1 MAGDDP
7 PFLPVGTEVSAKYR
21 GAFCEAKVK
30 KIVRSVKCKIY
41 LKETLNSVV
50 VTDDHITKG
59 SLKVGSTVEYKNP
72 DTGQPM
78 EAVINKLT
86 DCSMYTVVFDDGDEK
101 TLRRTQCCLKGEKH
115 FIESETLDNL
125 PLSHPEH
132 FGTPVMS
139 SKTKR
144 RSGRPIFGNEEEESE
159 EESTDESLP
168 RRAAYKGKNQE
179 LVGKVFLA
187 EIGEKKK
194 QVLPVLVVL
203 PDAHAT
209 ELRTKD
215 HLLVKSFKDGKF
227 HTYQRKELKDF
238 SKEAIAKIEDKN
250 AKQALERAVT
260 FSEKQEL
267 PSNWE
272 REELL
277 GTDEE
282 DFSDEEE
289 GSDDEPSEEKDRF
302 VAQLYKFMDDRGTSI
317 NRMPTL
323 GSKDLNLYRL
333 FNIVQTL
340 GGYNKVTNSNKWK
353 AVAGRMKTG
362 LPSQNMVSHQLK
374 TAYKKYLHAF
384 EDFYRKLGST
394 MGTISRPGRSRNN
407 SGRGMGVY
415 KSQVKEQEKITA
427 TEKEES
433 KSDGESDVDD
443 GDSRSTRSPPKRE
456 RVTRRDLDFV
466 VRENR
471 ERRDG
476 SKDSRRSDTF
486 KQEEDSKKSVVIKE
500 DAKRTKSGKK
510 QEEKKES
517 DDEEPEAGKQED
529 KKKTIRRRSARKEEI
544 KKEEEEETEEKKT
557 DPKTK
562 SKVAANKEPEG
573 KPGSK
578 KQDDVK
584 NDKKDDKKVEAKKEK
599 AKVTKKDIKKE
610 VVEEESKEAPVDKVE
625 KKTKKEVTKKSKN
638 EEESTPGKKKSKEE
652 EEEEMEIIEESK
664 PLAANEY
671 PMGTKLQVKYGKG
684 RTEKVYDAKI
694 IEIQRSNGLQYLV
707 HYAGWNMRYD
717 EWIRPEQIVN
727 VLNKPSDIAALK
739 KKAKESPPKSPKA
752 PVSKKGKSPASA
764 PSPSPSPVPGGQR
777 ESRPVKRSP
786 AHTPNTPQ
794 LKQSKQRPTR
804 SNSIE
809 QRGLDNLP
817 GKPRRTRRSSGVTE
831 SSDLISHGS
840 ISDDNNEFEGDME
853 SDGTESVDMK
863 YGTDKDEMSEK
874 SEDSKQDKEE
884 EDRSLMDCGKV
895 LDKKTDILPVE
906 QDLLNKAAEIEKVNE
921 VVERKVNKTTD
932 SKTEIKEKE
941 EKLDKI
947 EDQTVK
953 SPPKL
958 DSIKKSQESFPAKDI
973 EMPNIQA
980 IDDGMA
986 NSPSGTKEKKEEGKE
1001 KISDSKESSEDL
1013 QLGKI
1018 AKSGEESSDPV
1029 DGGLEL
1035 KEGKVENVCDV
1046 TAEKEIREKAKP
1058 VESKDKPENEVEK
1071 KQRGRK
1077 KDQTKV
1083 PAVEKKEPG
1092 KEKKRGRP
1100 SLASI
1105 AEKKAAS
1112 QTMGKPQEE
1121 SEPTPKKMKEKAV
1134 EENMELQSVPVIKQE
1149 EMTFQPI
1156 SKNDEEIP
1164 KEENEFE
1171 KKKVKKKMKRKA
1183 EANSDTEVE
1192 KKEKKEPAKGPGK
1205 SSKADKAAK
1214 SKGKK
1219 VKEEEEEVNSVS
1231 FNEWE
1236 DNCQGEGDLVPSD
1249 CNKPQ
1254 PVIPS
1259 ESAIAGAEH
1268 SESATCSRE
1277 SKKDNGANFAESNL
1291 EESKSEESAD
1301 SKSSASRLPNSSA
1314 LYENTPPTTPEHE
1327 MDAPQSQEHAHD
1339 LVKGDCNNSNDQQ
1352 YASESPSGNAS
1363 PSSNDGS
1370 VGSGNVA
1377 CSESSN
1383 NEAPVHTS
1391 LGKRRR
1397 ESEDVTP
1404 SKRKRRGKQ
1413 KQERKLSKQM
1423 GSDSDEGPERNYSPE
1438 PGSSPP
1444 SKVSTPTR
1452 PQSQRAPRYQLN
1464 LDEGKYLEGEKR
1476 ISFLMEKIQE
1486 IRKIYMNLKS
1496 EVACIDRRR
1505 KRAKRRDRDRDSAQ
1519 NSSSGTPEGETAR

>member
-41 LKETLNSVV
+41 LKETLTSIV
-50 VTDDHITKG
+50 VTDDTITKG
-59 SLKVGSTVEYKNP
+59 SLKVGATVEYKNP
-72 DTGQPM
+72 DTGQPL
-78 EAVINKLT
+78 EATITKLT

-144 RSGRPIFGNEEEESE
+144 RSGRQSFGNEEEDSE

-168 RRAAYKGKNQE
+168 RRATYKGRNQE

-209 ELRTKD
+209 ELKTKD

-227 HTYQRKELKDF
+227 HTYLRKELKDF

-250 AKQALERAVT
+250 AKQALERAVS
-260 FSEKQEL
+260 FSENQEL

-323 GSKDLNLYRL
+323 GNKDLNLYRL

-340 GGYNKVTNSNKWK
+340 GGYNKVTNLNKWK

-415 KSQVKEQEKITA
+415 KGHVKEQKEVTE
-427 TEKEES
+427 EKEDS
-433 KSDGESDVDD
+433 KSDGESDTEDM
-443 GDSRSTRSPPKRE
+443 DSRSTRSPSKRE
-456 RVTRRDLDFV
+456 RITRRDLDSV

-486 KQEEDSKKSVVIKE
+486 KQEEDGKKSVTIKE
-500 DAKRTKSGKK
+500 EAKKTKSAKK

-517 DDEEPEAGKQED
+517 DDEETEAAKHEE
-529 KKKTIRRRSARKEEI
+529 KKKTIRRRSARKEDMKKDEEEEAEDKKTEVKSKAKVTAGKEAEVKPGLKKQEEAKEAKI
-544 KKEEEEETEEKKT
+544 EKKEE
-557 DPKTK
+557 
-562 SKVAANKEPEG
+562 
-573 KPGSK
+573 
-578 KQDDVK
+578 
-584 NDKKDDKKVEAKKEK
+584 KKVDTKKEK
-599 AKVTKKDIKKE
+599 AKVNKKEIKKE
-610 VVEEESKEAPVDKVE
+610 VEEEIKDLEKVE
-625 KKTKKEVTKKSKN
+625 KKAKKEGGKKTKN
-638 EEESTPGKKKSKEE
+638 EEETTPGKKKVKEE
-652 EEEEMEIIEESK
+652 PEEDMDISEDSK
-664 PLAANEY
+664 PVTASEY
-671 PMGTKLQVKYGKG
+671 PLGTKLQVRYGKG
-684 RTEKVYDAKI
+684 KTEKVYDAKI
-694 IEIQRSNGLQYLV
+694 IEMQKTNNGLQYLV
-707 HYAGWNMRYD
+707 HYAGWNTRYD
-717 EWIRPEQIVN
+717 EWIRPDQVVN
-727 VLNKPSDIAALK
+727 VLNKPTDVSALK
-739 KKAKESPPKSPKA
+739 KKAKESPPKSPKGQA
-752 PVSKKGKSPASA
+752 NKKGKSPAA
-764 PSPSPSPVPGGQR
+764 VPSPSSAAVQR
-777 ESRPVKRSP
+777 ESRPIKRSP
-786 AHTPNTPQ
+786 AHVSNTAPP
-794 LKQSKQRPTR
+794 KPSKQPRPTR
-804 SNSIE
+804 SSSVE
-809 QRGLDNLP
+809 QRQLDSLP

-831 SSDLISHGS
+831 SSDLVSQGS
-840 ISDDNNEFEGDME
+840 VSDDNNEFEGDIE
-853 SDGTESVDMK
+853 SDGTESVELRS
-863 YGTDKDEMSEK
+863 GRDKDEVSEK
-874 SEDSKQDKEE
+874 SEDLKMDKSDDEKS
-884 EDRSLMDCGKV
+884 SLVDYGKIM
-895 LDKKTDILPVE
+895 DKKTDILAVE
-906 QDLLNKAAEIEKVNE
+906 QDLLNKAAEIEKVVELGE
-921 VVERKVNKTTD
+921 VKQNKSAD
-932 SKTEIKEKE
+932 SKPDIKGKE
-941 EKLDKI
+941 EQSEKV
-947 EDQTVK
+947 EDQVVK

-958 DSIKKSQESFPAKDI
+958 DSFGKSQELFPAKDL
-973 EMPNIQA
+973 EMPTIQA
-980 IDDGMA
+980 IDEQPSVG
-986 NSPSGTKEKKEEGKE
+986 SPAGSKEKKEDGKIIPKE
-1001 KISDSKESSEDL
+1001 VDSKELSEDVL
-1013 QLGKI
+1013 PGK
-1018 AKSGEESSDPV
+1018 V
-1029 DGGLEL
+1029 V
-1035 KEGKVENVCDV
+1035 KEGEGSPIRGGDDRFEFKDEEE
-1046 TAEKEIREKAKP
+1046 AEKLPELPLEKESKEKSK
-1058 VESKDKPENEVEK
+1058 VTDSKDKTEVEVEK

-1077 KDQTKV
+1077 KDPNK
-1083 PAVEKKEPG
+1083 AVEKKEPV

-1105 AEKKAAS
+1105 AEKKAANQVTAKS
-1112 QTMGKPQEE
+1112 QEE
-1121 SEPTPKKMKEKAV
+1121 SESKKTKEKSGEDSGEV
-1134 EENMELQSVPVIKQE
+1134 SMVSVNKQE
-1149 EMTFQPI
+1149 EMAFEPVT
-1156 SKNDEEIP
+1156 KNDEEITR
-1164 KEENEFE
+1164 EENEFE
-1171 KKKVKKKMKRKA
+1171 KKKVKKKLKRKV
-1183 EANSDTEVE
+1183 EGSSDTEMD
-1192 KKEKKEPAKGPGK
+1192 KKEKKEPVKGPGK
-1205 SSKADKAAK
+1205 SSKAEKTVK
-1214 SKGKK
+1214 SRGKK
-1219 VKEEEEEVNSVS
+1219 VKEEEEADSVC
-1231 FNEWE
+1231 EWE
-1236 DNCQGEGDLVPSD
+1236 ETSQGESD
-1249 CNKPQ
+1249 IVSSDKSQ
-1254 PVIPS
+1254 TVITA
-1259 ESAIAGAEH
+1259 ESTTASAEH
-1268 SESATCSRE
+1268 SESATTDIA
-1277 SKKDNGANFAESNL
+1277 KDNGANLTESYL
-1291 EESKSEESAD
+1291 ESKSEESSD
-1301 SKSSASRLPNSSA
+1301 FKSSASHLPNSSA
-1314 LYENTPPTTPEHE
+1314 LYENTPPSTPEHE
-1327 MDAPQSQEHAHD
+1327 MDAPTSAQELTEN
-1339 LVKGDCNNSNDQQ
+1339 LVKTECNSSNDQQ
-1352 YASESPSGNAS
+1352 YGSESPSGNAS

-1404 SKRKRRGKQ
+1404 TKRKRRGKQ
-1413 KQERKLSKQM
+1413 KSERKLSKQT
-1423 GSDSDEGPERNYSPE
+1423 GSDSDEVSERRYSPE
-1438 PGSSPP
+1438 PGSASPT
-1444 SKVSTPTR
+1444 KATTPVR
-1452 PQSQRAPRYQLN
+1452 SQSQRAPRYQLN
-1464 LDEGKYLEGEKR
+1464 LEEGKYLEGEKR

-1505 KRAKRRDRDRDSAQ
+1505 KRARRRERERESAQ
-1519 NSSSGTPEGETAR
+1519 NSSSGTPEGETPR

>member
-41 LKETLNSVV
+41 LKETLTSIV
-50 VTDDHITKG
+50 VTDDTITKG
-59 SLKVGSTVEYKNP
+59 SLKVGATVEYKNP
-72 DTGQPM
+72 DTGQLL
-78 EAVINKLT
+78 EATISKLT

-139 SKTKR
+139 SKRKG
-144 RSGRPIFGNEEEESE
+144 RSGRQTFGNEEEDSE

-168 RRAAYKGKNQE
+168 RRATYKGRNQE

-209 ELRTKD
+209 ELKTKD

-227 HTYQRKELKDF
+227 HTYLRKELKDF

-260 FSEKQEL
+260 FSENQEL

-323 GSKDLNLYRL
+323 GNKDLNLYRL

-340 GGYNKVTNSNKWK
+340 GGYNKVTNLNKWK

-415 KSQVKEQEKITA
+415 KGHVKEQKEITA
-427 TEKEES
+427 EREDS
-433 KSDGESDVDD
+433 KSDGESDMEDLD
-443 GDSRSTRSPPKRE
+443 LRSTRSPSKRE
-456 RVTRRDLDFV
+456 RITRRDLDSV

-486 KQEEDSKKSVVIKE
+486 KQEEDGKKSVTIKE
-500 DAKRTKSGKK
+500 EGKKMKSTKK

-517 DDEEPEAGKQED
+517 DEEETEAGKQEE
-529 KKKTIRRRSARKEEI
+529 KKKTIRRRSARKEDM
-544 KKEEEEETEEKKT
+544 KKDEEEEVEEKKM
-557 DPKTK
+557 DLKSK
-562 SKVAANKEPEG
+562 SKVTAGKEPEV
-573 KPGSK
+573 KPGLK
-578 KQDDVK
+578 KQEEAK
-584 NDKKDDKKVEAKKEK
+584 EAKIDKKDEKKVDSKKEK
-599 AKVTKKDIKKE
+599 AKINKKE
-610 VVEEESKEAPVDKVE
+610 VKKEVEEENKDLDKVE
-625 KKTKKEVTKKSKN
+625 KKTKKEGGKKTKN
-638 EEESTPGKKKSKEE
+638 EEETTPGKKKVKEE
-652 EEEEMEIIEESK
+652 TEEDMDTSEDFK
-664 PLAANEY
+664 PVTASEY
-671 PMGTKLQVKYGKG
+671 PLGTKLQVRYGKG
-684 RTEKVYDAKI
+684 KTEKVYDAKI
-694 IEIQRSNGLQYLV
+694 IEMQRTNNGLQYLV

-717 EWIRPEQIVN
+717 EWIRPDQVVN
-727 VLNKPSDIAALK
+727 VLNKPTDISALK
-739 KKAKESPPKSPKA
+739 KKAKESPPKSPKGQA
-752 PVSKKGKSPASA
+752 NKKGKSPAA
-764 PSPSPSPVPGGQR
+764 VPSPSSSAAVQR
-777 ESRPVKRSP
+777 ESRPIKRSP
-786 AHTPNTPQ
+786 AHVSNTAP
-794 LKQSKQRPTR
+794 LKPSKQPRPTR
-804 SNSIE
+804 SSSVE
-809 QRGLDNLP
+809 QRQLDSFP
-817 GKPRRTRRSSGVTE
+817 GKPRRTRRSSGLTE
-831 SSDLISHGS
+831 SSDLVSQGS
-840 ISDDNNEFEGDME
+840 VSDDNNEFEGDIE
-853 SDGTESVDMK
+853 SDGTESVELK
-863 YGTDKDEMSEK
+863 SNRDKDEVSEK
-874 SEDSKQDKEE
+874 TEDSKMDKYDDEKS
-884 EDRSLMDCGKV
+884 SLVDYGKIM
-895 LDKKTDILPVE
+895 DKKTDILAVE
-906 QDLLNKAAEIEKVNE
+906 QDLLNKAAEIEKV
-921 VVERKVNKTTD
+921 VELGEIRHNKSGD
-932 SKTEIKEKE
+932 SKLDIKGKE
-941 EKLDKI
+941 EQSEKV
-947 EDQTVK
+947 EDQVVK

-958 DSIKKSQESFPAKDI
+958 DSIGKSQELFPAKDL
-973 EMPNIQA
+973 EMPTIQA
-980 IDDGMA
+980 IDEQVSVG
-986 NSPSGTKEKKEEGKE
+986 SPAGSKEKKEDGKITSKEVDSKEVSEDMLPGKAVKNGEGSPVTSGDDRFEFKDEEETEKFPELPLEKEGKE
-1001 KISDSKESSEDL
+1001 KSKMTD
-1013 QLGKI
+1013 
-1018 AKSGEESSDPV
+1018 
-1029 DGGLEL
+1029 
-1035 KEGKVENVCDV
+1035 
-1046 TAEKEIREKAKP
+1046 
-1058 VESKDKPENEVEK
+1058 SKDKTEVEVEK

-1077 KDQTKV
+1077 KDPNKTM
-1083 PAVEKKEPG
+1083 EKKEPV

-1105 AEKKAAS
+1105 AEKKAANQVMTKS
-1112 QTMGKPQEE
+1112 QED
-1121 SEPTPKKMKEKAV
+1121 SEPKKTKEKSAEDIGDV
-1134 EENMELQSVPVIKQE
+1134 SMVSPNKQE
-1149 EMTFQPI
+1149 EVAFEPVT
-1156 SKNDEEIP
+1156 KNDEEITR
-1164 KEENEFE
+1164 EENEFE
-1171 KKKVKKKMKRKA
+1171 KKKVKKKLKRKV
-1183 EANSDTEVE
+1183 EGSSDTETE
-1192 KKEKKEPAKGPGK
+1192 KKEKKEPAKGTTGK
-1205 SSKADKAAK
+1205 SNKAEKTVK

-1219 VKEEEEEVNSVS
+1219 MKEEEEADSVC
-1231 FNEWE
+1231 EWE
-1236 DNCQGEGDLVPSD
+1236 ETSQGDSD
-1249 CNKPQ
+1249 IVSSDSNKPQ
-1254 PVIPS
+1254 SVISS
-1259 ESAIAGAEH
+1259 ESITVGAEH
-1268 SESATCSRE
+1268 SESAN
-1277 SKKDNGANFAESNL
+1277 KDITKDIGANLPESYV
-1291 EESKSEESAD
+1291 ESKSEESVD
-1301 SKSSASRLPNSSA
+1301 FKSSASRLPNSSA

-1327 MDAPQSQEHAHD
+1327 MDAPSSSQELTVE
-1339 LVKGDCNNSNDQQ
+1339 LVKTDCTNSNDQQ

-1404 SKRKRRGKQ
+1404 TKRKRRGKQ
-1413 KQERKLSKQM
+1413 KTERKLSKQT
-1423 GSDSDEGPERNYSPE
+1423 GSDSDEVSERRYSPE
-1438 PGSSPP
+1438 PGYASP
-1444 SKVSTPTR
+1444 SKTTTPVR
-1452 PQSQRAPRYQLN
+1452 SQRAPRYQLN
-1464 LDEGKYLEGEKR
+1464 LEEGKYLEGEKR

-1505 KRAKRRDRDRDSAQ
+1505 KRARRRERERESAQ
-1519 NSSSGTPEGETAR
+1519 NSSSGTPEGETPR

>member
-1 MAGDDP
+1 MAGDNP

-41 LKETLNSVV
+41 LKETLTSVV
-50 VTDDHITKG
+50 VTDDTITKG

-72 DTGQPM
+72 DTGQCM

-144 RSGRPIFGNEEEESE
+144 RSGRPIFGNEEEDSE

-168 RRAAYKGKNQE
+168 RRAVYKGKNQE

-209 ELRTKD
+209 ELKTKD

-238 SKEAIAKIEDKN
+238 SKDAIAKIEDKN

-289 GSDDEPSEEKDRF
+289 GSDDEPIEEKDRF

-415 KSQVKEQEKITA
+415 KSQVKEQEKTIA

-433 KSDGESDVDD
+433 KSDGESDMDD
-443 GDSRSTRSPPKRE
+443 GDSRSTRSPLKRE
-456 RVTRRDLDFV
+456 RVTRRDLDSV

-486 KQEEDSKKSVVIKE
+486 KQEEDSKKSVIIKE
-500 DAKRTKSGKK
+500 DAKKTKSAKK

-517 DDEEPEAGKQED
+517 DDEEAEAGKQEE

-562 SKVAANKEPEG
+562 SKVAANKEPEI
-573 KPGSK
+573 KPGTK

-584 NDKKDDKKVEAKKEK
+584 SDRKDDKKVETKKEK

-610 VVEEESKEAPVDKVE
+610 VVEEESKEVPPEKMD

-638 EEESTPGKKKSKEE
+638 EEESTPGKKKNREE
-652 EEEEMEIIEESK
+652 GEEEMEILEESK

-671 PMGTKLQVKYGKG
+671 PLGTKLQVRYGKG

-694 IEIQRSNGLQYLV
+694 IEIQRSNNGLQYLV

-717 EWIRPEQIVN
+717 EWIRPEQVVN

-739 KKAKESPPKSPKA
+739 KKAKESPPKSPKG

-764 PSPSPSPVPGGQR
+764 PSPSPSPVPAVQR

-794 LKQSKQRPTR
+794 PKQSKQRPTR

-809 QRGLDNLP
+809 QRGLDSLP
-817 GKPRRTRRSSGVTE
+817 GKSRRTRRSSGLTE

-840 ISDDNNEFEGDME
+840 ISDDNNEFEGDLE
-853 SDGTESVDMK
+853 SDGTESVEMK
-863 YGTDKDEMSEK
+863 SGTDKDEMSEK
-874 SEDSKQDKEE
+874 SEDFKLDKEE
-884 EDRSLMDCGKV
+884 DDRSLMECGKL

-921 VVERKVNKTTD
+921 VVEGKVNKTSD

-941 EKLDKI
+941 EKSDKI

-958 DSIKKSQESFPAKDI
+958 DSIGKSQELFLAKDI

-980 IDDGMA
+980 IDDVMA
-986 NSPSGTKEKKEEGKE
+986 NSPLGTKEKKEEGKE
-1001 KISDSKESSEDL
+1001 KMSDSKESSEDL
-1013 QLGKI
+1013 HLGKT
-1018 AKSGEESSDPV
+1018 AKSGDEGSDLAGDES
-1029 DGGLEL
+1029 EL
-1035 KEGKVENVCDV
+1035 KEGEVENVSDV
-1046 TAEKEIREKAKP
+1046 TAEKDVREKGKP
-1058 VESKDKPENEVEK
+1058 LESKDKPENEGEK

-1077 KDQTKV
+1077 KDQNKV
-1083 PAVEKKEPG
+1083 TVMEKKEPG
-1092 KEKKRGRP
+1092 KEKRRGRP

-1112 QTMGKPQEE
+1112 QTPGKPQEE
-1121 SEPTPKKMKEKAV
+1121 SEPAPKKTKEKAV
-1134 EENMELQSVPVIKQE
+1134 DESMDLQPVPAIKQE
-1149 EMTFQPI
+1149 EIIFESVT
-1156 SKNDEEIP
+1156 KNDEEIP

-1171 KKKVKKKMKRKA
+1171 KKRVKKKMKRKA
-1183 EANSDTEVE
+1183 EASSDTEVE

-1205 SSKADKAAK
+1205 SSKAEKTAK

-1219 VKEEEEEVNSVS
+1219 VKEEEEVDSVS
-1231 FNEWE
+1231 VIEWE
-1236 DNCQGEGDLVPSD
+1236 DNNQGDGDMVPSD
-1249 CNKPQ
+1249 CTKPQ

-1259 ESAIAGAEH
+1259 EFALAGAEH
-1268 SESATCSRE
+1268 SESATCSKE
-1277 SKKDNGANFAESNL
+1277 IKKDNGANFAESNL
-1291 EESKSEESAD
+1291 EESKSEESMD
-1301 SKSSASRLPNSSA
+1301 SKSSTSRLPNSSA

-1327 MDAPQSQEHAHD
+1327 MDATQSQEHTHD
-1339 LVKGDCNNSNDQQ
+1339 LVKGDCNNSSDQQ
-1352 YASESPSGNAS
+1352 YVSESPSGNAS

-1413 KQERKLSKQM
+1413 KQDRKLSKQI

-1444 SKVSTPTR
+1444 SKISTPAR